1 MRKCMILIFFL
12 CFTTFFTESDVLPFS
27 IESIYDV
34 LVGIL
39 KGMSKTGVSECGIF
53 FQNKK
58 TKLLP
63 IIDEIIK
70 KFISGVDFD
79 DILREY
85 GLKIITMKG
94 LARNCTIL
102 KALPIIE
109 KFTSV
114 EGTKE
119 IGHTINI
126 TGEAI
131 YDNIQTYK
139 KCSNSEEK
147 NIIIGKIISII
158 IDFSFN

>member
-1 MRKCMILIFFL
+1 MILIFFL

-27 IESIYDV
+27 IGSIYDV

-58 TKLLP
+58 AELLP

-85 GLKIITMKG
+85 GLKIITIKG

-102 KALPIIE
+102 KALPFIE
-109 KFTSV
+109 KFSSINETII
-114 EGTKE
+114 E
-119 IGHTINI
+119 IGQAIHNES
-126 TGEAI
+126 EAI
-131 YDNIQTYK
+131 YENIQTYI

-147 NIIIGKIISII
+147 NIIIGRIISII